1 MIAPTD
7 GATMRRSGR
16 SRDLEGVSD
25 MSADQASRIGGV
37 TRGAL
42 LALVAALAIACNQA
56 ATAPTSTPLASLGL
70 GATPTPVSGTPSG
83 APTITPP
90 VTAVPTAQGTQS
102 GQPTLLAHL
111 CDMLDTATIDSV
123 TGLQVPAGQEAAGG
137 SGPGLSA
144 TGHCLW
150 GKPST
155 GIGVEISAFEEAP
168 MKAFLAANMP
178 GMQVVSGVGV
188 SAQGSAVVISGVT
201 HASLYVD
208 FGTFGML
215 IVTDTK
221 TATVDMS
228 VALAKA
234 LK

>member
-1 MIAPTD
+1 
-7 GATMRRSGR
+7 
-16 SRDLEGVSD
+16 V
-25 MSADQASRIGGV
+25 
-37 TRGAL
+37 
-42 LALVAALAIACNQA
+42 LALVAVLAIACNQA
-56 ATAPTSTPLASLGL
+56 ATGPTATPTGSVGL
-70 GATPTPVSGTPSG
+70 GATPSPASGSASV
-83 APTITPP
+83 APTITPS
-90 VTAVPTAQGTQS
+90 VTAVPSAQGTSS
-102 GQPTLLAHL
+102 GEPTLLAHL
-111 CDMLDTATIDSV
+111 CDMLDAATIDSI
-123 TGLQVPAGQEAAGG
+123 TGLQVPAGQEAAGSGG
-137 SGPGLSA
+137 SGLSA

-155 GIGVEISAFEEAP
+155 GIGVEISSFDEAP
-168 MKAFLAANMP
+168 MKAFLASSQP

-188 SAQGSAVVISGVT
+188 SAQGTAVVISGVT

-221 TATVDMS
+221 TATIDMS

>member
-1 MIAPTD
+1 
-7 GATMRRSGR
+7 
-16 SRDLEGVSD
+16 
-25 MSADQASRIGGV
+25 MSADQDGRIGGV
-37 TRGAL
+37 TLGAL
-42 LALVAALAIACNQA
+42 LALVAVLAIACNQS
-56 ATAPTSTPLASLGL
+56 ATAPTATPSQSLGL
-70 GATPTPVSGTPSG
+70 GATPSPSDT
-83 APTITPP
+83 ASSSPTITPP
-90 VTAVPTAQGTQS
+90 VTAVPTAQGTSS
-102 GQPTLLAHL
+102 GGPTLLARL
-111 CDMLDTATIDSV
+111 CDMLDTATIDSI

-137 SGPGLSA
+137 SGSGLSA

-155 GIGVEISAFEEAP
+155 GIGVEISAFPEAP
-168 MKAFLAANMP
+168 MKAFLGSNP
-178 GMQVVSGVGV
+178 SGMQVITGVGV
-188 SAQGSAVVISGVT
+188 SAQGTAVVISGVT

-221 TATVDMS
+221 TATIDMS

>member
-1 MIAPTD
+1 
-7 GATMRRSGR
+7 
-16 SRDLEGVSD
+16 
-25 MSADQASRIGGV
+25 MSADQTSRLGGV

-42 LALVAALAIACNQA
+42 LAMAAVLVSACGQA
-56 ATAPTSTPLASLGL
+56 ATAPTATPTRSLGL
-70 GATPTPVSGTPSG
+70 GTTPSPSGTASSS
-83 APTITPP
+83 PTVTPP
-90 VTAVPTAQGTQS
+90 VTAVPTAQGTTS
-102 GQPTLLAHL
+102 GEPTLLAHL

-123 TGLQVPAGQEAAGG
+123 TGLQVPAGQEAAGYAG
-137 SGPGLSA
+137 SGLSA

-155 GIGVEISAFEEAP
+155 GVGVEISSFDEAP
-168 MKAFLAANMP
+168 MKAFLGGDLP
-178 GMQVVSGVGV
+178 GMQAVPGVGV

-215 IVTDTK
+215 IVTDTP
-221 TATVDMS
+221 TATLDMS
-228 VALAKA
+228 AALAKA

>member
-1 MIAPTD
+1 
-7 GATMRRSGR
+7 
-16 SRDLEGVSD
+16 
-25 MSADQASRIGGV
+25 MSADQTSRMAGV

-42 LALVAALAIACNQA
+42 LALVATLAIACNQA
-56 ATAPTSTPLASLGL
+56 ATAPTATPSQSLGL
-70 GATPTPVSGTPSG
+70 GATPSPASGAASS

-90 VTAVPTAQGTQS
+90 VTPGPTAQGTSS
-102 GQPTLLAHL
+102 GEPTLLAHL
-111 CDMLDTATIDSV
+111 CDMLDTATIDGI
-123 TGLQVPAGQEAAGG
+123 TGLQVPAGQEAAGDGG
-137 SGPGLSA
+137 SGLSA

-155 GIGVEISAFEEAP
+155 GIGVEISAFLDAP
-168 MKAFLAANMP
+168 MKAFLASSLP

-188 SAQGSAVVISGVT
+188 SAQGKEVVISGVT

-221 TATVDMS
+221 TATLDMS